1 MKPVSMTSA
10 DVCVGPFDAAD
21 FEEQF
26 ASPHETSA
34 EPKTAVIP
42 PQRLTRMPALLVPED
57 DGPLDALTQ
66 LSSRTRFLSRLARSI
81 APTWCVEGLFV
92 LLFDLDGFHDVNERF
107 GYEAADRLLIELAAR
122 FKARLRPNDLVA
134 RFGPDAFALL
144 MGGIRSGEDATRVAE
159 RLRAELAR
167 PFVWQGQEMTTTASV
182 GIAMGTSGAR
192 PEHVI
197 RDAERALARAR
208 LVGPAGGPIVSEGDV
223 RGDSLQSLETALRR
237 VLEQEEFRARYRP
250 TVLRKEGSVPGF
262 EIVLFR
268 RGQTAAARRA
278 S

>member
-1 MKPVSMTSA
+1 MKPVSMPSA
-10 DVCVGPFDAAD
+10 DVCAAPFDASD

-26 ASPHETSA
+26 TSPRETSA
-34 EPKTAVIP
+34 EPTTAVVAP
-42 PQRLTRMPALLVPED
+42 RRLARMPALVVPEE

-66 LSSRTRFLSRLARSI
+66 VSSRTRFLSRLARST

-107 GYEAADRLLIELAAR
+107 GYEAADRLLIEMAAR
-122 FKARLRPNDLVA
+122 LKLRLRPNDLVA
-134 RFGPDAFALL
+134 RFGPDAFAVM

-159 RLRAELAR
+159 RLRAELGL

-182 GIAMGTSGAR
+182 GIAMCTSGAR

-208 LVGPAGGPIVSEGDV
+208 LVGPAGGPIISESDV
-223 RGDSLQSLETALRR
+223 RGDSLHSLETALRR

-268 RGQTAAARRA
+268 RGQTPVARRA